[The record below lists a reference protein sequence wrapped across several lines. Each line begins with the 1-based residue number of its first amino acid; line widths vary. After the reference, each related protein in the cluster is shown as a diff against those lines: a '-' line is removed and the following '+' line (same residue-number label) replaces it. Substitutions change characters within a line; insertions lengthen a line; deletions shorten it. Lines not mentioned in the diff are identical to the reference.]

1 MNRIDFSRPRR
12 QSVKGLVLIFLQEG
26 KKAIKSLW
34 PILVPLILARHSGTD
49 KHLLFVGTVVAAS
62 LILLV
67 IHSLLYYQ
75 AFRFHIDNQHFILRK
90 GYLSRKNLT
99 IPLDRIQN
107 VNTNQTLL
115 QQLLDVMSVEI
126 ETAGTSKTEL
136 KIHALSKAVATQ
148 LAMELSR
155 YREAKQPDNPVDEPK
170 PAEEEKLILRLTNR
184 DLLRIGISQNHL
196 KTAFVIF
203 IFGVQFYNQVKEYF
217 EEKAEQYAQ
226 EALEYISQSGWAIVT
241 SMVLF
246 FVIISFAYS
255 MVQTLIL
262 HYDLRFF
269 KLNQSYRIVS
279 GLLNRKNILIPFRK
293 IQQLNWET
301 NPIRRLF
308 GIYRVTIPQAT
319 GGVDITPSVR
329 AVPGCRYQH
338 IEELKSDLFGP
349 DALTEQP
356 LMHSLPV
363 YFRRTWLYLGWAPA
377 FLFSPLLLIDWRN
390 LFLLIGW
397 ILFMLVYSRLRLKK
411 SYFQINQDQIRVSSG
426 AISHQ
431 FKQMEFHKVQHL
443 IFTQSVFLKRLGV
456 ASLEIGNASG
466 KIRVP
471 FIDVKIAR
479 AVYDYLLY
487 YAEISDRSW
496 M

>member
-26 KKAIKSLW
+26 KKAIKAFW
-34 PILVPLILARHSGTD
+34 PILVPMILARHSE
-49 KHLLFVGTVVAAS
+49 KKLLFVGLILAAS
-62 LILLV
+62 LILLI
-67 IHSLLYYQ
+67 IHSILYYQ
-75 AFRFHIDNQHFILRK
+75 TFRFHIDNQHFILRK

-107 VNTNQTLL
+107 VNTNQSLL
-115 QQLLDVMSVEI
+115 QQLLNVMSVEI

-136 KIHALSKAVATQ
+136 KIHALSKVVATQ

-155 YREAKQPDNPVDEPK
+155 YREAKQPDHPGDEPK
-170 PAEEEKLILRLTNR
+170 PADEEKLILRLSHR
-184 DLLRIGISQNHL
+184 DLLRIGISQNHF

-226 EALEYISQSGWAIVT
+226 EALEYISQSGWAIIT
-241 SMVLF
+241 SMILLF
-246 FVIISFAYS
+246 LIISFIYS
-255 MVQTLIL
+255 MVRTLIL
-262 HYDLRFF
+262 HYDLRLF

-279 GLLNRKNILIPFRK
+279 GLLNRKNSLVPFRK

-301 NPIRRLF
+301 NPVQKLF
-308 GIYRVTIPQAT
+308 GIYKATALQAT
-319 GGVDITPSVR
+319 SGVNIKSSPMGM
-329 AVPGCRYQH
+329 PGCRDQH
-338 IEELKSDLFGP
+338 IEILKSDLFGP
-349 DALTEQP
+349 DVLKEQP
-356 LMHSLPV
+356 VIHSSPV
-363 YFRRTWLYLGWAPA
+363 YFRRTWLLKGWIPA
-377 FLFSPLLLIDWRN
+377 LLLSPLLLLDWRYVSI
-390 LFLLIGW
+390 LIVW
-397 ILFMLVYSRLRLKK
+397 VLFMLIYSRLTLRK
-411 SYFQINQDQIRVSSG
+411 SYFQINPDQIRVSSG
-426 AISHQ
+426 AISST

-443 IFTQSVFLKRLGV
+443 VFTQSLFLKRLGV

-471 FIDVKIAR
+471 FIDVKTAR
-479 AVYDYLLY
+479 ALYDYLLF
-487 YAEISDRSW
+487 YAETSNRKW

>member
-12 QSVKGLVLIFLQEG
+12 QSVKGLMLIFLQEG
-26 KKAIKSLW
+26 RKSIKSLW
-34 PILVPLILARHSGTD
+34 PFVVGIILTRHSEQ
-49 KHLLFVGTVVAAS
+49 KLLFVGIFLT
-62 LILLV
+62 LLFILLI

-75 AFRFHIDNQHFILRK
+75 AFRFHIDNQNFILKK
-90 GYLSRKNLT
+90 GYLNRKTLT
-99 IPLDRIQN
+99 IPIDRIQN
-107 VNTNQTLL
+107 VNTNQSLL
-115 QQLLDVMSVEI
+115 QQLLGVMSVEI
-126 ETAGTSKTEL
+126 DTAGTSKTEL
-136 KIHALSKAVATQ
+136 KIHALSKNVATQ

-155 YREAKQPDNPVDEPK
+155 YIEVK
-170 PAEEEKLILRLTNR
+170 PSDHLEDVHPPMPEERLVLRLTNR
-184 DLLRIGISQNHL
+184 DLLRIGISQNHFR
-196 KTAFVIF
+196 TALFIF

-217 EEKAEQYAQ
+217 KEKAEQYAQ
-226 EALEYISQSGWAIVT
+226 EAFEYISQSGWAIIT

-269 KLNQSYRIVS
+269 KLNRSYRIVS

-301 NPIRRLF
+301 NPLRRLF

-319 GGVDITPSVR
+319 GGVDLTPSMR
-329 AVPGCRYQH
+329 AVPGCRNQH

-349 DALTEQP
+349 DTLTEQP
-356 LMHSLPV
+356 LIHSSPV

-377 FLFSPLLLIDWRN
+377 VLFSPLLLLDWRN
-390 LFLLIGW
+390 LFLQIGW
-397 ILFMLVYSRLRLKK
+397 IVFMLIYSRLTLRK
-411 SYFQINQDQIRVSSG
+411 SYFQVNPDQIRVSSG
-426 AISHQ
+426 AISHKI
-431 FKQMEFHKVQHL
+431 KQMEFHKVQHL
-443 IFTQSVFLKRLGV
+443 IFTQSLFLKRLGV

-466 KIRVP
+466 KIKIP
-471 FIDVKIAR
+471 YIDETIAR
-479 AVYDYLLY
+479 ALYDYLLY
-487 YAEISDRSW
+487 YAQTSNRKW